1 MKRFTVVC
9 ERSETI
15 TSVRNVPERNE
26 KGRQY
31 RQYFL
36 NLEDLHAGLEIKSKY
51 ADWFKNMSTY
61 GFNENVDWKRV
72 YQKCSTLGG
81 EQNMVDY
88 QISIDMAKQIC
99 MIQRNEKGRRCGS
112 RMLTR
117 ENSDSALQ
125 RSKTTNRAAA
135 LPETVT
141 RGRRTAAGY

>member
-1 MKRFTVVC
+1 MAGQSGRTGAVEVEGKSRNA

-61 GFNENVDWKRV
+61 GFTENE
-72 YQKCSTLGG
+72 
-81 EQNMVDY
+81 
-88 QISIDMAKQIC
+88 
-99 MIQRNEKGRRCGS
+99 
-112 RMLTR
+112 
-117 ENSDSALQ
+117 
-125 RSKTTNRAAA
+125 TNHD
-135 LPETVT
+135 
-141 RGRRTAAGY
+141 GF